1 MKKQHISVV
10 SRTKVKKLGPCLV
23 LELLSNLENVKLV
36 LHLTL
41 WANVYFKISKDTG
54 LFKKKKKA

>member
-23 LELLSNLENVKLV
+23 LELSNLENVKLV

-41 WANVYFKISKDTG
+41 
-54 LFKKKKKA
+54 